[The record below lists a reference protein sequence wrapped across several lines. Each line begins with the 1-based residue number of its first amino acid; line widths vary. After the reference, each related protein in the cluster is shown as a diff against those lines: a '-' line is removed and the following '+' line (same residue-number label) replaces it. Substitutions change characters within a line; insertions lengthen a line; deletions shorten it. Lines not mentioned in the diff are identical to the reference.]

1 MTTKKGLAVIV
12 AFMGTVLLCSLSI
25 PQDDEKPK
33 NLKVMSKNSTH
44 EQVDS
49 VMHSFK
55 LALGV
60 RCGYCH
66 AQQKDNPKR
75 LDFAS
80 DDNPRKDIARDMMRM
95 TAKINKQY
103 FAHEADSLGHP
114 IVAMSCVTCHN
125 GSEHPK
131 NVPDE
136 PKQEEHHQ

>member
-12 AFMGTVLLCSLSI
+12 AFLGTVLLCSLSL

-49 VMHSFK
+49 VMHTFK

-60 RCGYCH
+60 KCGYCH
-66 AQQKDNPKR
+66 APQKDNPKK

-95 TAKINKQY
+95 TGTINKKY
-103 FAHEADSLGHP
+103 FAHAQDSLGHA
-114 IVAMSCVTCHN
+114 IVAVSCVTCHN
-125 GSEHPK
+125 GSPAPK
-131 NVPDE
+131 YIPDE
-136 PKQEEHHQ
+136 PTQEGQR